1 MRSNQCNNTMNK
13 TILIIDDDDL
23 LRKSLATGLHKND
36 FSVLTADSAEQGK
49 QILSKITVD
58 AIVLDRMMGGM
69 DGLTFLKKLR
79 NSGNTT
85 PILMLTAMSGPDNTI
100 SGLENGANDYLAK
113 PFQLQELVLRLKNII
128 KQAPTPQKNL
138 NCGLIFADNEFF
150 IKSPNDQKGRL
161 FALSAE
167 EKKLLQ
173 NLTTPMGNIA
183 PASPMVAKRLR
194 TKINSVLSNL
204 DIITIR
210 GRGYKLVVA
219 PTTEKR

>member
-1 MRSNQCNNTMNK
+1 MNK
-13 TILIIDDDDL
+13 TVLIIDDDDL
-23 LRKSLATGLHKND
+23 LRKSLNNGLNKHD
-36 FSVLTADSAEQGK
+36 FSVLTANSAEQGD

-85 PILMLTAMSGPDNTI
+85 PVLMLTAMSGPENAIDGL
-100 SGLENGANDYLAK
+100 SGGANDYLAK
-113 PFQLQELVLRLKNII
+113 PFQLQELVLRLNNII
-128 KQAPTPQKNL
+128 KQAPKTEQNL
-138 NCGLIFADNEFF
+138 IHGLIFNDNEFF
-150 IKSPNDQKGRL
+150 IKGPNDKTGRL
-161 FALSAE
+161 FALSNE

-173 NLTTPMGNIA
+173 NLITPVGNIV

-204 DIITIR
+204 DIVTIR
-210 GRGYKLVVA
+210 GRGYKIVTA